1 MSLPFPFFLFIQALH
16 DEYELALL
24 GLAEQ
29 LKAQKEKQ
37 AKFLKKKLLLKKIAR
52 EKELVSACTKL
63 QFPFQLLC
71 NCSTS
76 MGKLKISRLK
86 FTFIYFLLM
95 IIIFILTLLAVDVIF
110 HSISSIVPQMIWSSI
125 ISIPVISAS
134 SFSTSSLSYSQ

>member
-1 MSLPFPFFLFIQALH
+1 MLFYRFIDGQVYFIFWESLLFLLFFKHFSMSLPFPFFLFIQALH

-52 EKELVSACTKL
+52 EKELVRTCTKL
-63 QFPFQLLC
+63 KFSSLLLC

-76 MGKLKISRLK
+76 MERLVIVLNLYL
-86 FTFIYFLLM
+86 FIFYC
-95 IIIFILTLLAVDVIF
+95 
-110 HSISSIVPQMIWSSI
+110 
-125 ISIPVISAS
+125 
-134 SFSTSSLSYSQ
+134 